1 MNYEGLIFQLNQVNG
16 VSLAIAT
23 RMVNQTLTI
32 RNWLIGAYIV
42 EYEQHGEDRA
52 TYGEVLLRNIAKD
65 LSQLEQ
71 KGLSYTNLKSFRKFA
86 LMYPFLAKSQ
96 TVSDFLKSLSE
107 SSASTGQT
115 ASDLLNTPRQAN
127 SGSDLSK
134 SSIARFVAHHSP
146 SFPSLEIRIA
156 EAQYFSWQ
164 TPEYY
169 AKMLTILPWSHL
181 VELCRIDDPT
191 KRIFYELETA
201 KSNWSIRELKR
212 QISSLL
218 YERVG
223 LSRDKEAVIA
233 MAEKGQLIDSPANV
247 LRDPYILEFLGLQ
260 EQTSYTESQ
269 LEQALIDNLQH
280 FMLEL
285 GRDFCF
291 VARQFRIVTGS
302 KYYYVDLLFYHRG
315 LRCLIAIDLKL
326 GEFEPSYAGQMNLY
340 LNYLKE
346 EVAYP
351 DENPPVGIIMCADR
365 DTEEVRYSTAGMDN
379 QLFVSRYLVA
389 LPSEAK
395 LKQWLHQEQQRLEQQ
410 LQVGENA

>member
-1 MNYEGLIFQLNQVNG
+1 MNYEGLISQLSQVNG

-32 RNWLIGAYIV
+32 RNWLLGAYIV
-42 EYEQHGEDRA
+42 EYEQQGEDRA
-52 TYGEVLLRNIAKD
+52 TYGDALLRTIATD
-65 LSQLEQ
+65 LSKREQ
-71 KGLSYTNLKSFRKFA
+71 KGLSHSNLKYFRKFA
-86 LMYPFLAKSQ
+86 LTYPFLAKSQ
-96 TVSDFLKSLSE
+96 TVSDFLEHLSDRLQI
-107 SSASTGQT
+107 GQITSNPLIT
-115 ASDLLNTPRQAN
+115 ADEATPDPVPPRLA
-127 SGSDLSK
+127 
-134 SSIARFVAHHSP
+134 IERFLAHATAP
-146 SFPSLEIRIA
+146 FPSLEARIS
-156 EAQYFSWQ
+156 EAQHVPWQ

-169 AKMLTILPWSHL
+169 AKLLTILPWSHL
-181 VELCRIDDPT
+181 VELCRIDDPI

-223 LSRDKEAVIA
+223 LSKDKEAVIA
-233 MAEKGQLIDSPANV
+233 MAEKGRLADSPASV
-247 LRDPYILEFLGLQ
+247 LKDPYILEFLGLQ
-260 EQTSYTESQ
+260 EQASYTESE
-269 LEQALIDNLQH
+269 LEQALIDNLQQ

-351 DENPPVGIIMCADR
+351 DENPPVGIILCADR

-379 QLFVSRYLVA
+379 QLFVSRYLIA

-410 LQVGENA
+410 LHSDEGE